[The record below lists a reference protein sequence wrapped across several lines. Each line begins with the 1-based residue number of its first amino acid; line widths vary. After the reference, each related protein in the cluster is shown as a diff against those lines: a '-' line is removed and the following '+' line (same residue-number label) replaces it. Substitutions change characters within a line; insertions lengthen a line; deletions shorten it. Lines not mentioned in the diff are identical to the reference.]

1 MKCKKISL
9 VSFLVILCISLSS
22 FSIVALATDYNGDG
36 YNLIC
41 DGVTLATTTTTT
53 MYWSEK
59 GSYSLYSDKT
69 GFKATA
75 NGYKIA
81 TDQKA
86 TTTIT
91 LKNSNDFNVTIF
103 YIATYTPVGTVSS
116 SLSSG
121 SGSIKLEKGGS
132 KKFTLTATGKES
144 TATLEFKITGILV
157 EKEVTV
163 TVNSTDYGTCTPG
176 TGSVSTLNG
185 ADYTVT
191 PNSGYVCVGFVDA
204 SGNWV
209 AGVDSNGKV
218 HFTPTDD
225 ITITPVY
232 IAKPT
237 TTEPFLNTT
246 TSSKYWTWESAFT
259 AAKAG
264 EVIAI
269 TRDYT
274 LTGLPSTYYGATN
287 VQGNCEKIVSGKVD
301 YTVPAGVTLLVPYT
315 ENTTA
320 FTSPA
325 ADPDKG
331 DPGNHPTTPGVYRTL
346 TVPSGTTIHCN
357 GSIRVDA
364 MQNTASDKYTGCVS
378 GKYGLIELGSG
389 ARLNM
394 NSGSTL
400 RAFGYITGAGTVNC
414 TGATVYELF
423 QVRDWR
429 GGSVS
434 LSLYSR
440 LAGESFLISQ
450 FYAQNIETTLV
461 ADVNSSLVAC
471 ATITASSNEYSSEA
485 VMLGAKGLFQ
495 LENGKVTRLFHAAS
509 GRVEYVIDGDLK
521 LGSVSVSAGS
531 LLTLKTSDYV
541 LTFPANMSVTVNSG
555 TTNLSGSFKLQPGAK
570 WTVSKGAT
578 LNLNSGAEL
587 IIYDYTSYTTY
598 NGSSANFSNGGSYCP
613 LHYSPT
619 KVMSKPTEPGQLTVD
634 GTLNINS
641 GAGVYITTGQ
651 KDDAPLLT
659 GTGTVKLDSNVKTS
673 RSAIKESNNNDT
685 STTSVTVTPIQAFL
699 CSAPD
704 SFTQMAKGT
713 TYTGDGKL
721 WHILSDDGCYCTV
734 CKYIMKLYTNMVF
747 GNDLKVK
754 FAFPMAAISDKTD
767 CKVVIDRS
775 YSDGR
780 ANDEKTIEADDWSTS
795 GQYYVV
801 VYDGVAAKE
810 MCDKI
815 CVTVYNSSGA
825 ALSVTWEDGIREYAM
840 RVLENN
846 KDNEI
851 TRTAYVDMLNYGAA
865 AQTYFKYGTA
875 DLANAKLNE
884 TQKAWASSECTYTN
898 SAVLGDKHVGSQL
911 VFKSNIAFR
920 VAFRGLS
927 TDMTASVSYTNHY
940 GNPVEKIDIKITDSN
955 KSGSYYYVVIP
966 DLVVADAHQLI
977 TVTIYNADGTEFTK
991 CTESIESYLARATKS
1006 SDLNMAFIKFADSA
1020 HAYLHRNDSKEG
1032 T

>member
-1 MKCKKISL
+1 MGVLLLRRKSIISL
-9 VSFLVILCISLSS
+9 ILVGMLFCILIPVYCIAA
-22 FSIVALATDYNGDG
+22 VANELQVGEK
-36 YNLIC
+36 
-41 DGVTLATTTTTT
+41 GVTVDQTLTNGNTFSA
-53 MYWSEK
+53 SIK
-59 GSYSLYSDKT
+59 GETYVLVGVTKT
-69 GFKATA
+69 K
-75 NGYKIA
+75 K
-81 TDQKA
+81 
-86 TTTIT
+86 IT
-91 LKNSNDFNVTIF
+91 LKNTNSFPVLIYYSANTQISGTTDNDYIKIGDSKYDGSPIAIAANSSVTVTLSAKGSSNTTSATFTVTNI
-103 YIATYTPVGTVSS
+103 IKNITYSVDVSS
-116 SLSSG
+116 SQYGSCTPSG
-121 SGSIKLEKGGS
+121 KQEVNA
-132 KKFTLTATGKES
+132 ATG
-144 TATLEFKITGILV
+144 LDI
-157 EKEVTV
+157 
-163 TVNSTDYGTCTPG
+163 
-176 TGSVSTLNG
+176 SVSPKDG
-185 ADYTVT
+185 YTCI
-191 PNSGYVCVGFVDA
+191 GLVDA
-204 SGNWV
+204 AGNWV
-209 AGVDSNGKV
+209 AGVNTSGTA
-218 HFTPTDD
+218 HFAPTADCV
-225 ITITPVY
+225 ITPVFVETKKLPSS
-232 IAKPT
+232 A
-237 TTEPFLNTT
+237 PFRVGDNYYL
-246 TSSKYWTWESAFT
+246 TWEGAFAT
-259 AAKAG
+259 G
-264 EVIAI
+264 GITVILAQ
-269 TRDYT
+269 DYT
-274 LTGLPSTYYGATN
+274 LPAEPYAYYGVQST
-287 VQGNCEKIVSGKVD
+287 QGNYAKYENGAMS

-434 LSLYSR
+434 LSLSSR

-450 FYAQNIETTLV
+450 FYVQNIETTLV

-531 LLTLKTSDYV
+531 LMTLKTSDYV